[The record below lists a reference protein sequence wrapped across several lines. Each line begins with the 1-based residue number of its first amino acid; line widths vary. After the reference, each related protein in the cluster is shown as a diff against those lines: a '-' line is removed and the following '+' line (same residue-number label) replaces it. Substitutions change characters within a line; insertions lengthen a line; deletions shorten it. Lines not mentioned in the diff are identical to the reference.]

1 MQNYFYISPSQDG
14 WQNLATDEWFLDHVE
29 EGELILYFYI
39 NRNAVII
46 GKNQNPWKECNL
58 SAMEADGVQ
67 LVRRV
72 TGGGAVF
79 HDCGNLNF
87 SFIAGP
93 GRYAQDKQFATI
105 MQAVRALDIPC
116 EFSGRN
122 DLLSDGR
129 KFSGNAFCQRGGA
142 RMHHGT
148 LLIHADMT
156 RLQNYLQVDP
166 RKLQAKGVSS
176 VRSRVCNLSEFRPD
190 LSVPMV
196 LSALKQAFRKS
207 YGDYTD
213 WAPTASDAAQIEAY
227 YHKQSSWDW
236 RMGQTP
242 QFDLELDTR
251 FPWGGI
257 QMLLRLEDGHI
268 AHLDVYSD
276 AIDAEL
282 PALLQGL
289 LEGVRFGSE
298 SMAEALRCA
307 ENPQIQDIRQWIL
320 DEKL

>member
-1 MQNYFYISPSQDG
+1 MQNYFYVSPSQDG

-93 GRYAQDKQFATI
+93 GRYDQDKQFSTI
-105 MQAVRALDIPC
+105 MQAIRALDIPC

-148 LLIHADMT
+148 LLIQADMT

-196 LSALKQAFRKS
+196 LSALKQAFRKA
-207 YGDYTD
+207 YGDYTE
-213 WAPTASDAAQIEAY
+213 WQPTAIDAAQIEEY
-227 YHKQSSWDW
+227 YRKQSSWEW

-298 SMAEALRCA
+298 PMADALRCA
-307 ENPQIQDIRQWIL
+307 ENHQIQDIRQWIL
-320 DEKL
+320 EEKL